1 MVAEYDLRVETV
13 ELADF
18 LLIAE
23 AVLGVP
29 AQELHHATKVGLAES
44 ALAAP
49 FASFGGEDFYPSTA
63 EKAAVLCS
71 RIVRNHALP
80 DGNKR
85 TALVVMLDFIERN
98 GAKWTAPSGEQDEMA
113 AVIEDLAAGTLSE
126 VDFTDWVRERIATD
140 ESSV

>member
-1 MVAEYDLRVETV
+1 MGYTYL

-29 AQELHHATKVGLAES
+29 AETLARSDRVVALAES

-49 FASFGGEDFYPSTA
+49 AASFAGEEFYPEFTV
-63 EKAAVLCS
+63 KAAVLCS
-71 RIVRNHALP
+71 HLVRNHPLP

-85 TALVVMLDFIERN
+85 TAYLCLVEFAERN
-98 GAKWTAPSGEQDEMA
+98 GYAWRQPTDEAGEEETVETM
-113 AVIEDLAAGTLSE
+113 VRLAAEQLSE
-126 VDFTDWVRERIATD
+126 VEFTEWVRPHVVAPET
-140 ESSV
+140 